1 MKHTH
6 RAYVRFGFLLMGFA
20 VIFGAFGSHV
30 LKELIG
36 EAELNTWDIG
46 IRYHMVHALAIVVLG
61 VTHRHFDEKKLS
73 LALGLFIV
81 GIVIFSGSLYLLA
94 TRNIWGND
102 SFRIIGA
109 ITPLGGVSFIA
120 GWLLL
125 FFRGF
130 TPEKDNGGIKRARE
144 GERGRKRSHRPHQ
157 KSEEETISEG

>member
-6 RAYVRFGFLLMGFA
+6 RAYVRIGFLLMVFA

-30 LKELIG
+30 LKEFIG

-46 IRYHMVHALAIVVLG
+46 IRYHMVHAIAIIILG
-61 VTHRHFDEKKLS
+61 VTHRHFDEKKLG
-73 LALGLFIV
+73 LALSLFIL
-81 GIVIFSGSLYLLA
+81 GIFIFSGSLYLLA

-109 ITPLGGVSFIA
+109 ITPLGGASFIA

-130 TPEKDNGGIKRARE
+130 TPDKDNGGIKTE
-144 GERGRKRSHRPHQ
+144 GEKERKRSHRRSRKP
-157 KSEEETISEG
+157 EEETISEG